1 MNVSISE
8 RATCIVAHLS
18 HSGITPNTLKASLI
32 RTSLRFLGA
41 VKAKKRFFNKKLM
54 HVLAYFSK
62 WVLRLL
68 HM

>member
-1 MNVSISE
+1 M
-8 RATCIVAHLS
+8 
-18 HSGITPNTLKASLI
+18 
-32 RTSLRFLGA
+32 RFLGA

-68 HM
+68 HMLKTQRNITLLLFKRGNAPLLCVLKR

>member
-1 MNVSISE
+1 
-8 RATCIVAHLS
+8 VAQALPKTTKP
-18 HSGITPNTLKASLI
+18 IAKKPK
-32 RTSLRFLGA
+32 RFEVILLNDDYTTMEF
-41 VKAKKRFFNKKLM
+41 VIKVLKRFFNKKLM